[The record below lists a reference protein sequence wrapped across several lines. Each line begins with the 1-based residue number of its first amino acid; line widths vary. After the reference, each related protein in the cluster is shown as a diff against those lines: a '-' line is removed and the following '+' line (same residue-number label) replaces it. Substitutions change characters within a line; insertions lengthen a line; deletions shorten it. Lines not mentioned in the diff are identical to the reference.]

1 MFVIEQPNPN
11 FNSALYDDA
20 GQARRHPVNNTLML
34 DREKSIRREVEG
46 DDFKVADKP
55 AGMLIIM
62 KGDKAVGAFPANMWS
77 SIRKIETEE
86 V

>member
-11 FNSALYDDA
+11 YNTALLDET
-20 GQARRHPVNNTLML
+20 GQARRHPINNTLML
-34 DREKSIRREVEG
+34 DRQKNIRREVEG

-55 AGMLIIM
+55 VGMLIIM
-62 KGDKAVGAFPANMWS
+62 KGDKAVGAFPANTWS
-77 SIRKIETEE
+77 SIRKVEE